1 MGVLFGLIIATL
13 VFAYCIDRRRKK
25 INNTMQKGISPS
37 EKTGESSNYTMGD
50 NHYTGGGQ

>member
-13 VFAYCIDRRRKK
+13 AFAYGIDRRRRK
-25 INNTMQKGISPS
+25 INNTTQKGISPS
-37 EKTGESSNYTMGD
+37 DKPGESTNYTMGD

>member
-13 VFAYCIDRRRKK
+13 AFAYGIDRRRKK
-25 INNTMQKGISPS
+25 INNTIQKGISPS
-37 EKTGESSNYTMGD
+37 DKPGESTNYTMGD

>member
-13 VFAYCIDRRRKK
+13 VFAYCIDRRRKN

-37 EKTGESSNYTMGD
+37 EKPGESSNYTMGD
-50 NHYTGGGQ
+50 NHYNGGGQ

>member
-13 VFAYCIDRRRKK
+13 VFAYYIDRRRKK

-37 EKTGESSNYTMGD
+37 EKPGESSNYTMGD